1 MSAYSLRNSK
11 QSASR
16 ALRALRLSAVA
27 LSLAAVAGCSMFS
40 STDPRF
46 EPAPLTEYAPGV
58 SAAIVWSTSIGSG
71 SDSGFAPQVVGSD
84 VYAAAVSGQVS
95 KVDLDSGRVMWTAN
109 AGKKLTAGAGSDGN
123 VTAVATLD
131 GNVVAFDD
139 TGKELWRSR
148 SSSAV
153 NVPPAVG
160 AGVVVVRT
168 SDYRLQAFDA
178 STGDIRWSIQRPGP
192 ALSLK
197 TSMQMRIVD
206 GLLLAGMPNGR
217 LMAINA
223 ANGALVWE
231 GSISVSRGATDLERI
246 NDVVGAPQVVDP
258 LLCGATYQGRVACF
272 DVSQG
277 GRLVWDRDFSAGTGV
292 ASDNHM
298 IYAANGRD
306 KLEAFALTDGQTI
319 WTQDALRNRGLAPLA
334 VVPQALA
341 AGDRE
346 GYVHFLSRVD
356 GTLLGRVSVGGGAIV
371 SPLVGTTRGVLVQ
384 TGNGN
389 LVLVGIN

>member
-1 MSAYSLRNSK
+1 MSLPTIRKSPS
-11 QSASR
+11 SAMR
-16 ALRALRLSAVA
+16 VLRLSALA
-27 LSLAAVAGCSMFS
+27 LSLTALAGCSMFS
-40 STDPRF
+40 SKDPRF
-46 EPAPLTEYAPGV
+46 EPTPLTEYTPGV
-58 SAAIVWSTSIGSG
+58 AAKISWSTSIGSG
-71 SDSGFAPQVVGSD
+71 ADSGFAPQVTGSS
-84 VYAAAVSGQVS
+84 VYAATVSGQVS
-95 KVDLDSGRVMWTAN
+95 KVDLDTGRVMWTAN

-123 VTAVATLD
+123 VTAVASVD
-131 GNVVAFDD
+131 GNVIAFDD

-178 STGDIRWSIQRPGP
+178 STGDVRWSIQRPGP

-197 TSMQMRIVD
+197 TSMQMRIID

-217 LMAINA
+217 LMAIDA
-223 ANGALVWE
+223 AQGHLVWE

-258 LLCGATYQGRVACF
+258 LLCGATYQGRVDCF

-277 GRLVWDRDFSAGTGV
+277 VRLVWEREFSAGTGI
-292 ASDNHM
+292 AADNHM
-298 IYAANGRD
+298 LYAANSRGQI
-306 KLEAFALTDGQTI
+306 EAFAMTDGQTI
-319 WTQDALRNRGLAPLA
+319 WTQNALRNRGLAPLA
-334 VVPQALA
+334 VMPQALA
-341 AGDRE
+341 AGDME
-346 GYVHFLSRVD
+346 GYVHFLSRLD

-371 SPLVGTTRGVLVQ
+371 SPLIGTPRGVLVQ